1 MIENTNVILLPIII
15 VLPIAAGILG
25 YLIRR
30 LRTELDFLG
39 FFLTVYFSIRI
50 FLNSRSQILSFSLG
64 HLGDFSLRFYLDGY
78 AGLILLFNAIVTFLI
93 WFYSLRALSKT
104 PKENM
109 YYLYLGLTLGVAN
122 GVLLSGNLFL
132 LAALLI
138 LILFAQYG
146 FFHITKNDQYRPAPR
161 SMAVIGM
168 ADILMLLGMIIL
180 LIKTGGHWNI
190 PFEPAISLTGF
201 WTILAFLLIVFG
213 IIGKMGAVPFHS
225 WVPEAAA
232 GVPASTMAYLPATL
246 SRLLGV
252 YLLFRFTYYIFDLP
266 SSLPLRLILMAI
278 GSVTVIGGVLAEMRQ
293 KEAMRLIAYNGVC
306 QTGYVIV
313 GIGTG
318 LTIGITG
325 AIFHALNN
333 VIGLAALFLAVGS
346 VEFRTRTTALDNL
359 GGLAK
364 KMPITAFSF
373 IVAALAV
380 SGIPPLNGFFSKWM
394 LYQGVLSLSAETAVW
409 PLFLLAL
416 MFGSVLTLASYIKL
430 IHAIFLGDRPR
441 EFDKVHETRFE
452 MATSVLILALTCLL
466 FGVFAYQIPLGK
478 LISTS
483 LPFTSGTIGYW
494 SPVLAAFLIIIAIIA
509 GLVLYALGSVFRPRV
524 TANFTGGEK
533 PGEETALFSGTS
545 FYSDFHRFRFLDWIG
560 KSLEGGVLDIYYY
573 LKRISGSGKDP
584 DA

>member
-1 MIENTNVILLPIII
+1 MIQNTNVIILPIII
-15 VLPIAAGILG
+15 LLPMAAGILG

-39 FFLTVYFSIRI
+39 FFLTLYFSIRI
-50 FLNSRSQILSFSLG
+50 FSNSRTQILSFSLG
-64 HLGDFSLRFYLDGY
+64 HFADFSLRFYLDGY
-78 AGLILLFNAIVTFLI
+78 AGLILLFNAIVTFLV

-104 PKENM
+104 PKENL

-122 GVLLSGNLFL
+122 GVLLSGNLFI
-132 LAALLI
+132 LAVLLI

-146 FFHITKNDQYRPAPR
+146 FFRITKNDQFRPAPR
-161 SMAVIGM
+161 SMAVIGT
-168 ADILMLLGMIIL
+168 ADVLMLAGMIIL
-180 LIKTGGHWNI
+180 LVKTGGRWNI
-190 PFEPAISLTGF
+190 PFEPVILLTGF
-201 WTILAFLLIVFG
+201 WTILSFLLIVIG

-232 GVPASTMAYLPATL
+232 GVPASTMAYLPAAL

-252 YLLFRFTYYIFDLP
+252 YLLFRFTYYIFDLS
-266 SSLPLRLILMAI
+266 SSLPLRLVLMAI

-306 QTGYVIV
+306 QSGYVIV

-318 LTIGITG
+318 LTIGMTG

-346 VEFRTRTTALDNL
+346 VEFRTKTTTLDNL

-364 KMPITAFSF
+364 KMPVTAFSF
-373 IVAALAV
+373 IIAGLAV

-394 LYQGVLSLSAETAVW
+394 LYQGVLGLAPETAVW

-416 MFGSVLTLASYIKL
+416 MFGSVLTLASYFKL
-430 IHAIFLGDRPR
+430 IHSIFLGDRPR
-441 EFDKVHETRFE
+441 ELDKAHETRFE
-452 MATSVLILALTCLL
+452 MATSALVLALACLV
-466 FGVFAYQIPLGK
+466 FGIFAYQIPLGK

-483 LPFTSGTIGYW
+483 LPFTSGAIGYW
-494 SPVLAAFLIIIAIIA
+494 SPVLAALLILIAIIA
-509 GLVLYALGSVFRPRV
+509 GLILYAFGLVFRPRI
-524 TANFTGGEK
+524 APNFYGGEK
-533 PGEETALFSGTS
+533 LGEEPVRFSGTS

-560 KSLEGGVLDIYYY
+560 KELEGGIFDIFFY
-573 LKRISGSGKDP
+573 LKKISGSGKET